1 MKIEP
6 SILNLLP
13 NEEKDNFI
21 HNANKIV
28 IESFIFTA
36 DRDYLTARFA
46 LFQKQSHLFLWS
58 AAQALEKY
66 LKANILLLGCGE
78 IKRIHEHTKLAK
90 TLRETHPE
98 RLEIDTTI
106 PNGWVE
112 QGVVLW
118 PNVDVDGF
126 LQRIETQ
133 GSPDVRYDQVQLEV
147 HLQDLVLLDRMAFR
161 LRHALLVNESVE
173 SCHLVG
179 KQLKQCF
186 FDLNYSF
193 APANFE
199 HPSLMRLTC
208 FHTSVSKL
216 KMALKGN
223 LGYADVYRDWASKSM
238 GLKEQD
244 IQRLLKHAVDEQGQ
258 EGAL

>member
-1 MKIEP
+1 MKIVQDVFQ
-6 SILNLLP
+6 SLP
-13 NEEKDNFI
+13 PEQYDRFISNTNE
-21 HNANKIV
+21 IV
-28 IESFIFTA
+28 IESFVLTG

-46 LFQKQSHLFLWS
+46 FFQKQSHLFLWS

-66 LKANILLLGCGE
+66 LKANILLLGFGK

-106 PNGWVE
+106 PNGWAE

-161 LRHALLVNESVE
+161 LRHALVNESVE

-179 KQLKQCF
+179 EQLKQCF

-216 KMALKGN
+216 EMALKGN

-238 GLKEQD
+238 GLKEKD